1 MFDFVIDLAVLII
14 LGGALKGAWLI
25 VIDKEKA
32 HRRRTREQSQGK

>member
-1 MFDFVIDLAVLII
+1 MFDLVMNLAVLLI

-32 HRRRTREQSQGK
+32 HRRRMREQSQGK